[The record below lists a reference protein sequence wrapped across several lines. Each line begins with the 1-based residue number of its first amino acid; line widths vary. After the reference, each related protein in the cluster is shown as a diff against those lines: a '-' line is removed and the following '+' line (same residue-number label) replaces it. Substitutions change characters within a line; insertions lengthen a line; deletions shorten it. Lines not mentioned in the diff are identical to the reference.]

1 MNFCEDMDC
10 LDDKLHDEC
19 GVIGIFLNK
28 KPDADAK
35 KEYKAYSAKNF
46 NAATLAYYA
55 LYALQH
61 RGQES
66 AGIAISDGKEMRLH
80 KDKGTAAEV
89 FNQEN
94 LQSLSGHIAC
104 AHVRYATAG
113 NKAPENAQP
122 MMQGTKLG
130 NIAVAHNGQLVN
142 YEQLREMLEESG
154 CTFQCNSDTE
164 VILKLI
170 ARSYKKGLERA
181 LIDTIQMIKGS
192 FSLVIMTDQC
202 IIGARDPNGIR
213 PLCLGEVD
221 GGWMLASESCA
232 FDALNGTFTRDI
244 NPGEIVI
251 INEEGVTS
259 FDFGEKTAK
268 RTCVFEYVYFA
279 RPDSIMDGIPVN
291 VARERM
297 GACLAKESGVPADVV
312 IGVPDSGLSAAQ
324 GYAKATG
331 IPYASGLIKNRYIGR
346 TFIAPTQRERENMV
360 FLKLNAVRSV
370 VDGKRVVVIDDSI
383 VRGTTS
389 RRLVQIL
396 RRAGA
401 KEVHFR
407 IASPPVKFPCYF
419 GIDTPSRNELISN
432 KHNVQEI
439 CKEIGADTL
448 AFISAKGM
456 LEACREC
463 NPDSFGFC
471 EGCFTGVYPM
481 SVPGEIHG
489 KKL

>member
-1 MNFCEDMDC
+1 MQVV
-10 LDDKLHDEC
+10 L
-19 GVIGIFLNK
+19 GIKNK
-28 KPDADAK
+28 R
-35 KEYKAYSAKNF
+35 
-46 NAATLAYYA
+46 TLYCS
-55 LYALQH
+55 
-61 RGQES
+61 GEES
-66 AGIAISDGKEMRLH
+66 EKQLRLR
-80 KDKGTAAEV
+80 AE
-89 FNQEN
+89 
-94 LQSLSGHIAC
+94 
-104 AHVRYATAG
+104 R
-113 NKAPENAQP
+113 
-122 MMQGTKLG
+122 LG
-130 NIAVAHNGQLVN
+130 NVDNPNCYIVSSTL
-142 YEQLREMLEESG
+142 LEDIFVHIKNVQPDIVIVDSIQTISTENMESG
-154 CTFQCNSDTE
+154 PGSISQVRECAAQ
-164 VILKLI
+164 IL
-170 ARSYKKGLERA
+170 RY
-181 LIDTIQMIKGS
+181 
-192 FSLVIMTDQC
+192 
-202 IIGARDPNGIR
+202 
-213 PLCLGEVD
+213 
-221 GGWMLASESCA
+221 
-232 FDALNGTFTRDI
+232 
-244 NPGEIVI
+244 
-251 INEEGVTS
+251 
-259 FDFGEKTAK
+259 
-268 RTCVFEYVYFA
+268 
-279 RPDSIMDGIPVN
+279 
-291 VARERM
+291 
-297 GACLAKESGVPADVV
+297 AKESGVPADVV

-407 IASPPVKFPCYF
+407 IASPPVKFPCYV

-463 NPDSFGFC
+463 NPDSYGFC